1 MLYWKNLHHPV
12 VAACSAAVFFLLMP
26 KETGDSFLIL
36 DGKSWE
42 GGKLRPEQTGGL
54 QVYIRQLRLA
64 LQGKTGEALK
74 TDEVRILAYI
84 SLGNFYNSH
93 HSLQIHT
100 EFIY

>member
-1 MLYWKNLHHPV
+1 MI
-12 VAACSAAVFFLLMP
+12 CS
-26 KETGDSFLIL
+26 LINTSAFRL
-36 DGKSWE
+36 QYFA
-42 GGKLRPEQTGGL
+42 RGL